1 MNDKAPTTK
10 APRRQPRNAMISVKL
25 TDEEK
30 KALDKLAFDQDD
42 SVSRLIRQALLKTHP
57 EIFDR

>member
-1 MNDKAPTTK
+1 
-10 APRRQPRNAMISVKL
+10 MISVKL

-57 EIFDR
+57 EIFDRGEEWDGTFRKY